1 MKTRPPP
8 ARPALAFYGHTL
20 LDGTGGLQRYAR
32 AAVDALRS
40 GPLAGRFRVYLPSC
54 RRDLAPAAL
63 ADVVEF
69 FPAPDPRRG
78 FSFANLF
85 WSNLLALHLR
95 RKAPDAVFYAPFECQ
110 AFLPLRRPVLT
121 SHDCYGD
128 RFGAPSR
135 GGRPGA
141 GRRLLLAQMRRSRLL
156 AVSRFTARELAELH
170 GLKPPAVETVPNW
183 LSRDF
188 DPRPPE
194 TRVADLR
201 ARLGLPPRF
210 WLYLGGY
217 RLNKNLPM
225 LFEAYEAASA
235 RRPLP
240 PLVLAGKIPATD
252 TPFTGPLFATLD
264 RLPAIRDAVLRIG
277 HVAEED
283 LPALY
288 KLASLVVCPSFYE
301 GFGYPVIEA
310 AAVGTPL
317 IAARATSFLEL
328 VTEPERLFSSE
339 EPSELTARLLSAAD
353 GETRFAAPLD
363 PAHLPAAGEARFNSA
378 LARALG

>member
-1 MKTRPPP
+1 MKRRPPS
-8 ARPALAFYGHTL
+8 ASPALAFYGHTL

-32 AAVDALRS
+32 AAVDALRG

-54 RRDLAPAAL
+54 RRAEAPAGL
-63 ADVVEF
+63 ADVAEF

-95 RKAPDAVFYAPFECQ
+95 RKAPEAVFYAPFECQ

-135 GGRPGA
+135 GGRPGP

-156 AVSRFTARELAELH
+156 AVSRFTAGELADLH
-170 GLKPPAVETVPNW
+170 GLTPPAVEVVPNW
-183 LSRDF
+183 LPRDF
-188 DPRPPE
+188 DPRPAE
-194 TRVADLR
+194 ARMADLR

-217 RLNKNLPM
+217 RLNKNLPF
-225 LFEAYEAASA
+225 LLAAYAEAS
-235 RRPLP
+235 RRRTLP
-240 PLVLAGKIPATD
+240 PLVLAGKIPAGD
-252 TPFTGPLFATLD
+252 TPFTGPLFATLA
-264 RLPAIRDAVLRIG
+264 RLPELRDSVLRIG
-277 HVAEED
+277 HVPEED

-310 AAVGTPL
+310 AATGTPL

-328 VTEPERLFSSE
+328 ISDPGRLFSPH
-339 EPSELTARLLSAAD
+339 EPAELIARLLSAAE
-353 GETRFAAPLD
+353 GESGFAGPLAPT
-363 PAHLPAAGEARFNSA
+363 HLPAAGEARFNAAVERA
-378 LARALG
+378 LA